1 MPDAAGASRR
11 NVVRGGERVSEDHE
25 PWPVIDMA
33 LRVTVKPSGVVM
45 PVRPVVKTPSLPA
58 PARSADGS
66 DPGKAQRDEDG
77 WRARCWV
84 LRAFYRML
92 AATLPDAGRVPW
104 NAFPWPAR
112 LALFVFVHRVE
123 GLERGLYALVRDPD
137 SAQRLRAACSP
148 EFAWE
153 PVPDCPLPLFR
164 LSPCDLERK
173 ASQLSCLQAIAGKGA
188 FSLGM
193 VADFARTLKEEGD
206 WAYRRLFWE
215 AGLIGQVLYLEATAA
230 GVSGTGIG
238 CFFDDAVHETLGID
252 GKALEWQSL
261 YHFTVGTAVE
271 DPRIAT
277 EPAYGHLE
285 R

>member
-1 MPDAAGASRR
+1 MP
-11 NVVRGGERVSEDHE
+11 N
-25 PWPVIDMA
+25 
-33 LRVTVKPSGVVM
+33 
-45 PVRPVVKTPSLPA
+45 
-58 PARSADGS
+58 
-66 DPGKAQRDEDG
+66 
-77 WRARCWV
+77 
-84 LRAFYRML
+84 
-92 AATLPDAGRVPW
+92 
-104 NAFPWPAR
+104 
-112 LALFVFVHRVE
+112 
-123 GLERGLYALVRDPD
+123 
-137 SAQRLRAACSP
+137 
-148 EFAWE
+148 
-153 PVPDCPLPLFR
+153 CPLPLFR
-164 LSPCDLERK
+164 LSSGDLERK

-193 VADFARTLKEEGD
+193 VADFARTLEEEGD

-252 GKALEWQSL
+252 GKALGWQSL

-277 EPAYGHLE
+277 EPAYGHLD

>member
-1 MPDAAGASRR
+1 
-11 NVVRGGERVSEDHE
+11 
-25 PWPVIDMA
+25 
-33 LRVTVKPSGVVM
+33 
-45 PVRPVVKTPSLPA
+45 
-58 PARSADGS
+58 
-66 DPGKAQRDEDG
+66 
-77 WRARCWV
+77 
-84 LRAFYRML
+84 ML
-92 AATLPDAGRVPW
+92 AATLPDANRVPW
-104 NAFPWPAR
+104 NTFPWPSR
-112 LALFVFVHRVE
+112 LALFLFVHRVE
-123 GLERGLYALVRDPD
+123 GLERGHYALIRDPD
-137 SAQRLRAACSP
+137 SEQHLRAACS
-148 EFAWE
+148 ADLIWE
-153 PVPDCPLPLFR
+153 PIQDCQLPLFR

-193 VADFARTLKEEGD
+193 VADFARTLGEEGD

-252 GKALEWQSL
+252 GKAVEWQSL
-261 YHFTVGTAVE
+261 YHFTVGTAIE

-277 EPAYGHLE
+277 EPAYGHLN